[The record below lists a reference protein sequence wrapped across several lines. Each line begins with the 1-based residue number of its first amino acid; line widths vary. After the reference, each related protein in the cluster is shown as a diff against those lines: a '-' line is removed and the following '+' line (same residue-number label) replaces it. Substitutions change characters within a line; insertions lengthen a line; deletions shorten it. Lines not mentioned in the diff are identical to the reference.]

1 MYYFLKLILPEAC
14 DRGLLLVLLS
24 YLLFRNST
32 STLNKKTYHLP
43 TWNVTR
49 ALPQVQKLCGKQR
62 NNLQQCISYLLK
74 CCISNK
80 THFLCL
86 SAYIFF
92 DQLYAIMITTVWTR
106 ICQLCFKT
114 WLWYSWNSSF
124 AIIST

>member
-1 MYYFLKLILPEAC
+1 MYSSLKLVLPEAC

-24 YLLFRNST
+24 YLLFHNST

-74 CCISNK
+74 SCISNK

-92 DQLYAIMITTVWTR
+92 DQGYV
-106 ICQLCFKT
+106 
-114 WLWYSWNSSF
+114 SF
-124 AIIST
+124 ALKHDCDTPEIHPLQLFKLRQKFFRCHLQV